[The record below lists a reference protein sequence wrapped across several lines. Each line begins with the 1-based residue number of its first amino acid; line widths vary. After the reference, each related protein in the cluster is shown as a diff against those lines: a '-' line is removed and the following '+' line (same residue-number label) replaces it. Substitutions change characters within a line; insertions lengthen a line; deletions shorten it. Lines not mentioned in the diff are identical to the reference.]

1 MCYIAANGEARQNT
15 TMSKLSISEAHR
27 ATGKARS
34 TIERAIAE
42 GTLSAEKSE
51 SGRTFIDVSELQR
64 VYGEVNPA
72 AIKKAK
78 QKPASLQVDATE
90 NFPELQLLKQRLE
103 FTERE
108 RDEAQRRER
117 EASEERREAA
127 RQFQAERERLQTTIE
142 LQATQI
148 KQLAAPPAELIS
160 EPPAKR
166 GFWAWLTGKNV

>member
-1 MCYIAANGEARQNT
+1 
-15 TMSKLSISEAHR
+15 MSKLSISEAHR

-34 TIERAIAE
+34 TIERHVAD
-42 GTLSAEKSE
+42 GTLSAEKNE
-51 SGRTFIDVSELQR
+51 AGRAFIDVSELQR

-78 QKPASLQVDATE
+78 QKPASLQPAATE
-90 NFPELQLLKQRLE
+90 NGPELQLLQQRLE

-117 EASEERREAA
+117 EATEERREAA

-148 KQLAAPPAELIS
+148 KQLAAPSAETTT
-160 EPPAKR
+160 EPSAKR
-166 GFWAWLTGKNV
+166 GFWKRLFGK

>member
-1 MCYIAANGEARQNT
+1 
-15 TMSKLSISEAHR
+15 MSKLSISEAHR

-34 TIERAIAE
+34 TIERHIAD
-42 GTLSAEKSE
+42 GTLSAEKNE
-51 SGRTFIDVSELQR
+51 AGRAYIDVSELQR

-78 QKPASLQVDATE
+78 QKPAALQDAATE
-90 NFPELQLLKQRLE
+90 NDAELQLLRVKLE

-127 RQFQAERERLQTTIE
+127 RQFQAERERLQNTIE
-142 LQATQI
+142 MQATQI
-148 KQLAAPPAELIS
+148 KQLAAPVELQQEP
-160 EPPAKR
+160 EPPGKR
-166 GFWAWLTGKNV
+166 GFWAWLRGK